1 MLANRRTDLQGLH
14 RYILA
19 YVDIVANA
27 NNIAYLHY
35 LASRLKT
42 VADATYPGD
51 VRCPM
56 LYTTAHTTQML
67 IFGVTLLAIIQNQRP
82 RASYYTA

>member
-1 MLANRRTDLQGLH
+1 MQILH
-14 RYILA
+14 RYILS

-51 VRCPM
+51 VSAEESM
-56 LYTTAHTTQML
+56 NL
-67 IFGVTLLAIIQNQRP
+67 RP
-82 RASYYTA
+82 SARI